1 MPRLFLLTLLRGVEG
16 LRLSEVTE
24 ELGDKEEEGDCARPE
39 GDNEVEDESEEEPRV
54 DEKGVGEKDVS
65 GVCKGAGPS
74 SEAETRDNCSRLEP
88 ELEGGDGEGDTM
100 GASDARCL
108 CCDRRGNDR
117 LPMMSDGDAATSK
130 AGALLAPAA
139 TTAGIEAAASRKLS
153 RMARRKEL
161 R

>member
-1 MPRLFLLTLLRGVEG
+1 MPRLFLLTLLRGAEG

-39 GDNEVEDESEEEPRV
+39 GDDEVEDESEEPRV
-54 DEKGVGEKDVS
+54 DEKRVGEKDVS

-100 GASDARCL
+100 GASDPRCL
-108 CCDRRGNDR
+108 CCDRRGNVR
-117 LPMMSDGDAATSK
+117 LLVVGDGDTATSK